1 MEKILVFGDIHG
13 RKFWKKP
20 FNEHVD
26 KVDKVVFIGDYLDF
40 YPDEWEDGEHT
51 RKDDIDNFL
60 EIIDLKTKYGD
71 KVVLLIGNHCQHYRS
86 EIFDEYAGGTRKD
99 NINSS
104 YIKQI
109 FDEFK
114 DYFQLAYEE
123 TIGGRRFLFT
133 HAGVCKSWYEKYKGL
148 IGELNADNLNKLD
161 FSDEGQMALSQISN
175 YRSWF
180 GEKTGSILWSDVR
193 ERYVDKGEDIEGVYQ
208 VFGHTRLL
216 GKPIIT
222 EQWACIDCSK
232 PFMIHENGLIAEL
245 KENGQE

>member
-13 RKFWKKP
+13 RKFWEKP
-20 FNEHVD
+20 FNEYVD

-71 KVVLLIGNHCQHYRS
+71 KIVLLKGNHDEHYSSKTFNR
-86 EIFDEYAGGTRKD
+86 YAGGTRKD
-99 NINSS
+99 NTNSNH
-104 YIKQI
+104 IKQI

-123 TIGGRRFLFT
+123 TIGDRRFLFT
-133 HAGVCKSWYEKYKGL
+133 HAGVCKSWYEKHKDL

-161 FSDEGQMALSQISN
+161 FSIKGQMALSQISS
-175 YRSWF
+175 YRSWL

-193 ERYVDKGEDIEGVYQ
+193 ERGSDESENIEGVYQ
-208 VFGHTRLL
+208 VFGHTRLN

-232 PFMIHENGLIAEL
+232 PFMIYENGLIAEL
-245 KENGQE
+245 KENEQE

>member
-26 KVDKVVFIGDYLDF
+26 KVEKVVFIGDYLDF

-60 EIIDLKTKYGD
+60 EIIDLKTKYKD
-71 KVVLLIGNHCQHYRS
+71 KVILLKGNHDQHYING
-86 EIFDEYAGGTRKD
+86 IFNELAGGTRKD
-99 NINSS
+99 IYNQKI
-104 YIKQI
+104 IKEI

-114 DYFQLAYEE
+114 DYFQLAHEE
-123 TIGGRRFLFT
+123 TIGDRRFLFT
-133 HAGVCKSWYEKYKGL
+133 HAGVCKSWYEKHKDL
-148 IGELNADNLNKLD
+148 IGELNAENLNKLD
-161 FSDEGQMALSQISN
+161 FSDDGQGALSQIST

-193 ERYVDKGEDIEGVYQ
+193 ERYLDKSENIEDIYQ
-208 VFGHTRLL
+208 VFGHTRLN

-222 EQWACIDCSK
+222 EEWACIDCSK
-232 PFMIHENGLIAEL
+232 PFMIYENGLIAEL
-245 KENGQE
+245 KENEQE